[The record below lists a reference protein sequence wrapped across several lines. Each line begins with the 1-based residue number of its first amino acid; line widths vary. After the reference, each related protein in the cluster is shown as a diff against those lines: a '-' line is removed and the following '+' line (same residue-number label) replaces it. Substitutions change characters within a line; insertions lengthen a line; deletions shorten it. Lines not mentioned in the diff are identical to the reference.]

1 MEVGGEAI
9 RPQNRSNPGVGERKA
24 RSTVVGQ
31 QSRNPTARDIPGCRR
46 PDRLARRR
54 APLAGPRPKGTRNR
68 PQAASLPH
76 AKTVA
81 AREEFDG

>member
-24 RSTVVGQ
+24 RSAFVGQ
-31 QSRNPTARDIPGCRR
+31 VGNLR
-46 PDRLARRR
+46 
-54 APLAGPRPKGTRNR
+54 PRPGGTRNR

-76 AKTVA
+76 IT
-81 AREEFDG
+81 ARRIRRVVVHHTSESTSMSRD